1 MEIYETYFVNKEKG
15 VVVCKLENCASS
27 LACDVCH
34 KGWEPHPLLE
44 LEDTFIGKAKCAPDD
59 TFDPEIGKKIAYRR
73 AMIKLYK
80 AKRKTL
86 NDFITL
92 NIKTVD
98 KMVELKDNLTN
109 KYDKAIGRRTN
120 SIENILNNQVK

>member
-1 MEIYETYFVNKEKG
+1 MEIYERYFVNEEKG
-15 VVVCKLENCASS
+15 IVVCKLEDCAGS

-34 KGWEPHPLLE
+34 KGWEPHPLMQ
-44 LEDTFIGKAKCAPDD
+44 LEDVFIGKAKCAPGD
-59 TFDPEIGKKIAYRR
+59 TFDPEVGKKIAYRR

-80 AKRKTL
+80 AKKKTL

-92 NIKTVD
+92 NVQMIS
-98 KMVELKDNLTN
+98 KMLELKDNLTN
-109 KYDKAIGRRTN
+109 KYDNAIERRTN